1 VARAGHE
8 PNEQREQEEP
18 SEQGEDERVHTYCLN
33 ASHAA
38 RRVIA
43 E

>member
-18 SEQGEDERVHTYCLN
+18 SEESLDDQVRIGVHGQHQQIW
-33 ASHAA
+33 S
-38 RRVIA
+38 
-43 E
+43 